1 MTYETPTGANMFAY
15 CMNNPVSMVDDGG
28 EWAHLVI
35 GATVGA
41 MVSAAVTAATSYA
54 QTGSVDW
61 RSVAINAASGAVGG
75 LIAATGLGAG
85 AQAALTAV
93 ASGAGN
99 YIDQVS
105 TKGRANVNMGDV
117 MGSAI
122 VGGATSLMGS
132 AAGKLFAGNVD
143 DAGQALLSK
152 GKDKLLTGY
161 INKSFGHSHSAL
173 IRQGRKLVDQGNKMI
188 HTYRGTSSVIGSL
201 IGGGTGVS
209 YNAFKATIGW

>member
-1 MTYETPTGANMFAY
+1 MFAY
-15 CMNNPVSMVDDGG
+15 CLNNPVNMNDDGG
-28 EWAHLVI
+28 EWAHLAI
-35 GATVGA
+35 GAAVGA
-41 MVSAAVTAATSYA
+41 IASGIVTAATSYA
-54 QTGSVDW
+54 QTGNINW
-61 RSVAINAASGAVGG
+61 KSVAINAATGAVGG

-99 YIDQVS
+99 YLDQVS
-105 TKGRANVNMGDV
+105 TKGSKNVNMCDV

-132 AAGKLFAGNVD
+132 AAGKSFAGNVD

-161 INKSFGHSHSAL
+161 VKKSMGQSHSAL
-173 IRQGRKLVDQGNKMI
+173 IRQGRKLVNQGNKMI

-201 IGGGTGVS
+201 IGGGTGAG
-209 YNAFKATIGW
+209 YNAFKATVGW